1 MKTNELRIGNL
12 VKRSQHSNWQERHWG
27 EEVKVGFNEMQ
38 LISFEKTTE
47 WYEPIPLKEGWLLK
61 HGFFVENFD
70 YSIPISD
77 CKVVWLT
84 LIPQDEDCT
93 AYSVCVTQ
101 TDEDEDDQN
110 VFLSDISYVHQVQNL
125 YFALTG
131 NELKYEEQS

>member
-1 MKTNELRIGNL
+1 MKTSELRIGNL

-27 EEVKVGFNEMQ
+27 EEVKVGFNEIQ

-47 WYEPIPLKEGWLLK
+47 WYEPIPLKEDWLLK

-84 LIPQDEDCT
+84 LIPQDEECT

>member
-1 MKTNELRIGNL
+1 MKANELRIGNWVL
-12 VKRSQHSNWQERHWG
+12 
-27 EEVKVGFNEMQ
+27 EEHEEIHGIVSLTIHKFSIGQIN
-38 LISFEKTTE
+38 LD
-47 WYEPIPLKEGWLLK
+47 PIPLKEDWLLK
-61 HGFFVENFD
+61 HGFFIENFD
-70 YSIPISD
+70 YTIPISE

-84 LIPQDEDCT
+84 LIPQDEECT

-101 TDEDEDDQN
+101 TDENEDDQN